1 MLNRGNPEQYGLSCC
16 NCNMMDHWGF
26 VDNPGRCVRLRC
38 SGNTYPGPPYTHVQ
52 SGQSGYTCSIS
63 VGLHG
68 VHILLHHH
76 QILLL
81 DILLQSD
88 QCDCTYSTH

>member
-63 VGLHG
+63 AGLHG

-88 QCDCTYSTH
+88 RCDCTYSTH